1 MQSNPNLSQQC
12 LRSEPPLRRRASGFE
27 LPKLRVH
34 VASHSSLYWL
44 SRIPGL
50 RVPCKRTGGRDLHP
64 GHHPWILRDETMKT
78 VRRDEK
84 RTTRSCGYMRTS
96 VMQIRRSN
104 QGSRVTS
111 DTNNIA
117 GGGAPHSP
125 QSGVTDLHVTLAD
138 VPEMEALDV
147 VEPGH
152 AL

>member
-1 MQSNPNLSQQC
+1 
-12 LRSEPPLRRRASGFE
+12 
-27 LPKLRVH
+27 
-34 VASHSSLYWL
+34 
-44 SRIPGL
+44 
-50 RVPCKRTGGRDLHP
+50 
-64 GHHPWILRDETMKT
+64 MKT